1 MRPELT
7 GTKEPKKQHGELREV
22 VNEEREME
30 ETGSVELERRLQ
42 ESRGVKRMEKKEK
55 GRTVRDEYCQQG
67 LANKVLLI
75 VNAGQTGAL

>member
-7 GTKEPKKQHGELREV
+7 GTKEPKKQCGGRREV

-30 ETGSVELERRLQ
+30 EVIRIEQERRLQ
-42 ESRGVKRMEKKEK
+42 ESRGVKRMGKKEK

-67 LANKVLLI
+67 PNREC
-75 VNAGQTGAL
+75 GTTGAL